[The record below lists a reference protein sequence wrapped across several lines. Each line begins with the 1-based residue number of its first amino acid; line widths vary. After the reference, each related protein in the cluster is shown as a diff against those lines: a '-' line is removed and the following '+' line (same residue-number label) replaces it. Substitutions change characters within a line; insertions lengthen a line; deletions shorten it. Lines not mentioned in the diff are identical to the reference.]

1 MQGSAEVAQL
11 EQLVG
16 VFYSGAEQS
25 QIAFAAASLDELRS
39 RWWHAGPWLLLEQ
52 TVGAHASAP
61 TVLWT
66 SSLVEQWVRK
76 RWHRISDS
84 DRAACRASLVNLVS
98 TSAAAAAAAASAAAA
113 AASPAAASAAA
124 AGESTRERCAAVATL
139 VGCAEAAARW
149 LSEGPAEAI
158 SGIGEDSTDQPAAED
173 STNRP
178 ANHSEEYSEEYSE
191 YSDHHP
197 AHHPVHQR
205 SHHIHQVESSVHRS
219 YSWPELAASA
229 LAKAAALGAAQ
240 HRRDGK
246 PEAS

>member
-113 AASPAAASAAA
+113 SAAA
-124 AGESTRERCAAVATL
+124 AASTSEPAVLSRKLQHVLALLLRADWPAGWSTFIPDLLGAPNLDDPSRLRVLLMLAEEANLCKL
-139 VGCAEAAARW
+139 V
-149 LSEGPAEAI
+149 S
-158 SGIGEDSTDQPAAED
+158 
-173 STNRP
+173 
-178 ANHSEEYSEEYSE
+178 HSCLILA
-191 YSDHHP
+191 P
-197 AHHPVHQR
+197 P
-205 SHHIHQVESSVHRS
+205 ESS
-219 YSWPELAASA
+219 
-229 LAKAAALGAAQ
+229 
-240 HRRDGK
+240 
-246 PEAS
+246 